1 MRILFP
7 IGAHLSMS
15 VASQAAETLNL
26 YAAGSLKAALSDVVS
41 AFESRN
47 HGKVRVDSTF
57 AASGLLRE
65 RIEKEKAAHVF
76 ASADLGHPRK
86 LIDGGLAGSTLFV
99 FARNQLCALARQ
111 GLDVTT
117 ATLLDT
123 LLDPAVRVGI
133 STPKADPSGDYAWAL
148 FAKAE
153 AIKPGARSTL
163 ESKALQLTG
172 GPTSEKAPAGRNQYA
187 WVMQTGRAD
196 IFLTYCTNAVLA
208 QKELPALQIVQIGPE
223 LNVGAEYGMI
233 VLEDAPQSAIELAR
247 FIMGEDGQKI
257 LGQYGFGRGDAI
269 K

>member
-1 MRILFP
+1 MRTLLL
-7 IGAHLSMS
+7 IGALVSMS
-15 VASQAAETLNL
+15 VTAQAENVKLF
-26 YAAGSLKAALSDVVS
+26 AAGSLTAAMSDLAR
-41 AFESRN
+41 AFQDR
-47 HGKVRVDSTF
+47 HRGKVRVEATF

-86 LIDGGLAGSTLFV
+86 LIDGGRAASTLFV
-99 FARNQLCALARQ
+99 FARNQLCALARP
-111 GLDVTT
+111 GLDVKT
-117 ATLLDT
+117 ATLLET

-153 AIKPGARSTL
+153 AVKPGARRTL
-163 ESKALQLTG
+163 QSKALQLTG

-187 WVMQTGRAD
+187 WVMETGRAD

-208 QKELPALQIVQIGPE
+208 RNELPALQIVQIGPE

-233 VLEDAPQSAIELAR
+233 VLKDAPQSATELAR
-247 FIMGEDGQKI
+247 FIMGEEGQKI